1 MKNYTKMKTVSIKNI
16 VTAFLMLFMVFA
28 VHGQTN
34 SGLETTHEESGFV
47 PEGYQLDWSD
57 EFDGTDLNT
66 NDWKFEIQNPGW
78 VNNELQRYVG
88 KTFRGHKVVFVEDG
102 HLTIRAQ
109 KVEDQVV
116 SGRINARPS
125 EGWRYGYFEA
135 RIKLPKGR
143 GTWPAFWMMPVN
155 VDWSTNP
162 WPRCGEI
169 DIMEEVGYSP
179 GNVSSSIHCAAYNHQ
194 DNTQKTHSV
203 HVPTA
208 EDEYHIYGLEWTS
221 EKMSFFIDGKKHME
235 FLKESDDHEVWP
247 FHYAFHPILNLAWG
261 GSWGGVQG
269 VDEGAFPCDLL
280 VDYVRIYKKPMPATA
295 KKVVA
300 YVTSWSSVP
309 VDAHVMTH
317 INYAFGGIDS
327 NGRVF
332 VDGQSR
338 FREIVTLKEKNP
350 SLKVL
355 LSIGGWGRGNFTPVA
370 ADEAKRKAFAQSCR
384 EFCEQYGIDGI
395 DIDWEFPG
403 NNSSEETSPANE
415 KNNYTLLMRDLRETL
430 GDSLLLT
437 MASSASPGYYDYPHI
452 IGFLD
457 FVNVMTYDMASP
469 PNHHSALYRGGT
481 VGNGWLVTHESIQN
495 HLKAGIPSDKLVMG
509 LAFYG
514 NGNGDGSGSA
524 NQVSLQE
531 IENGI
536 ADGKWVEHWD
546 DVAKV
551 PYVTNK
557 NGQFVY
563 GYDNARSL
571 TVKCQYIVDNDLAG
585 GMYWEY
591 ANDNQMGTER
601 NTVYDCLVG
610 NAVKKENLTF
620 DDQPLEYE
628 GANRYGKVFDLV
640 QGHCYEVAGASEM
653 DDEDWY
659 HDNDFFIKRE
669 DGMFQFRAVSGKYDI
684 CIDFNN
690 RCFHV
695 TPLDNDGHPLT
706 YHKEDGTGCIWVIG
720 ANSSCGKPEYIPG
733 NDDGWSENRALPM
746 ARIDATHH
754 QITFEVGR
762 QLNPEKVNFKF
773 FHQNSYGNDAND
785 EFTPFTDPKITT
797 TSDVFYVN
805 FNTPDCGNVK
815 LRSGKTLKI
824 GDVYVFTI
832 DTSDTNHVILS
843 TENITTDIDKPRT
856 TNDNHDHKVYDLMG
870 RAVGSFADKMTERQH
885 PKQILITNG
894 KKTLTP

>member
-1 MKNYTKMKTVSIKNI
+1 MKKASLKSI
-16 VTAFLMLFMVFA
+16 VTSLMILFFVSSMQ
-28 VHGQTN
+28 GQTDT
-34 SGLETTHEESGFV
+34 GLETTHDESGFV
-47 PEGYQLDWSD
+47 PEGYQLDWND

-66 NDWKFEIQNPGW
+66 NDWKFEIHDPGW

-88 KTFRGHKVVFVEDG
+88 KTFRGQKVVFVEDG

-109 KVEDQVV
+109 KIDGQVV

-135 RIKLPKGR
+135 RMKLPKGR

-155 VDWSTNP
+155 VDWATNP

-203 HVPTA
+203 HVATA
-208 EDEYHIYGLEWTS
+208 EDEYHVYGVEWTS
-221 EKMSFFIDGKKHME
+221 EKLSFYIDGQMHME
-235 FLKESDDHEVWP
+235 FLKEGDDHEVWP

-261 GSWGGVQG
+261 GSWGGAQG
-269 VDEGAFPCDLL
+269 VDESAFPCDLL

-309 VDAHVMTH
+309 VDGNAMTH

-327 NGRVF
+327 NGRVY

-338 FREIVTLKEKNP
+338 FREIVSLKERHP
-350 SLKVL
+350 ALKVL
-355 LSIGGWGRGNFTPVA
+355 LSIGGWGRGNFSPVA
-370 ADEAKRKAFAQSCR
+370 ADEGKRKAFAQSCR

-403 NNSSEETSPANE
+403 NNSSGETSPANE
-415 KNNYTLLMRDLRETL
+415 KDNYTLLMRDLREAL
-430 GDSLLLT
+430 GDDLLLT
-437 MASSASPGYYDYPHI
+437 MASAASPGYYDYRNCI
-452 IGFLD
+452 DYLD
-457 FVNVMTYDMASP
+457 FVNVMAYDMASP

-481 VGNGWLVTHESIQN
+481 VGNGWCVAHEAIQN
-495 HLKAGIPSDKLVMG
+495 HLKAGIPADKLVMG
-509 LAFYG
+509 LPFYG

-531 IENGI
+531 IEDGM
-536 ADGKWVEHWD
+536 ADGKWTGHWD

-557 NGQFVY
+557 NGQFVF

-571 TVKCQYIVDNDLAG
+571 TAKCQYIVDNDLAG

-591 ANDNQMGTER
+591 ANDNLMGTER
-601 NTVYDCLVG
+601 STVYDCLVG

-620 DDQPLEYE
+620 GGVPLEYE
-628 GANRYGKVFDLV
+628 GLNRYGHVLDMT
-640 QGHCYEVAGASEM
+640 QGSCYEVSGAEEM
-653 DDEDWY
+653 NDDDWY
-659 HDNDFFIKRE
+659 HDPDFFKKTG
-669 DGMFQFRAVSGKYDI
+669 DGTFQFIAVSGKYDI
-684 CIDFNN
+684 CADFNN
-690 RCFHV
+690 RCFRV
-695 TPLDNDGHPLT
+695 TPLDDEGRPLT
-706 YHKEDGTGCIWVIG
+706 YDKQDGTGCIWVIG
-720 ANSSCGKPEYIPG
+720 ANSSFGKPTFLPG
-733 NDDGWSENRALPM
+733 NDDGWSESRALPM
-746 ARIDATHH
+746 ARIDDTHH
-754 QITFEVGR
+754 QITFEVGK

-773 FHQNSYGNDAND
+773 FHQNSFGNDSND
-785 EFTPFTDPKITT
+785 EFTPFTLPSITT
-797 TSDVFYVN
+797 TSDIFYVN
-805 FNTPDCGNVK
+805 YNATDCGNIK
-815 LRSGKTLKI
+815 LRSGKTLKV

-832 DTSDTNHVILS
+832 DTGDTDHVILS
-843 TENITTDIDKPRT
+843 TQNITTGIDTPETAGGSLDGRC
-856 TNDNHDHKVYDLMG
+856 YDMMG
-870 RAVGSFADKMTERQH
+870 RAVDDLSGRRNESPRRL
-885 PKQILITNG
+885 LITKG
-894 KKTLTP
+894 KKIVR